1 MAKIHGGFSLSLSLM
16 CVHALNIVS
25 YLSFNILQDQF
36 IKLKAFSWLY
46 LKLKF
51 QSGSRIR
58 SAGHLCESHYLLI
71 CSIIEV
77 GKGSLSV
84 IFVVPPNSKNVS
96 PRQDSNYFHE
106 FICQLDMDGSFLNCP
121 LVLKVP
127 KETFVGSFGLWLY
140 ISHARLTEHF
150 NEGSCISSLIRPKML
165 DIQVKMC
172 GARVLYE
179 QDMVEF
185 VQNSRQ
191 ENFRSCNDLSR
202 GQEKLI
208 EDHMSNSQGPD
219 PSLKRN
225 LKSLLSRLYQ
235 VSSYIS
241 GNSILAKNLWV

>member
-1 MAKIHGGFSLSLSLM
+1 
-16 CVHALNIVS
+16 
-25 YLSFNILQDQF
+25 
-36 IKLKAFSWLY
+36 
-46 LKLKF
+46 
-51 QSGSRIR
+51 
-58 SAGHLCESHYLLI
+58 
-71 CSIIEV
+71 
-77 GKGSLSV
+77 
-84 IFVVPPNSKNVS
+84 
-96 PRQDSNYFHE
+96 
-106 FICQLDMDGSFLNCP
+106 MDGSFLNCH

-179 QDMVEF
+179 QDMAEF

-241 GNSILAKNLWV
+241 GNSILAKKLWV

>member
-1 MAKIHGGFSLSLSLM
+1 M
-16 CVHALNIVS
+16 CVHALNIF
-25 YLSFNILQDQF
+25 YLSFNILQDQIHQVRGF
-36 IKLKAFSWLY
+36 CLVVPLTEISEWFKNKECGPSARIPLPPNLFNNRSW
-46 LKLKF
+46 K
-51 QSGSRIR
+51 GI
-58 SAGHLCESHYLLI
+58 ALC
-71 CSIIEV
+71 
-77 GKGSLSV
+77 V
-84 IFVVPPNSKNVS
+84 IFVVPPNSENVS

-106 FICQLDMDGSFLNCP
+106 FICQLHMDGIFLNCP

-140 ISHARLTEHF
+140 ISHARFTEHF
-150 NEGSCISSLIRPKML
+150 NEGSFISSLIRPKML
-165 DIQVKMC
+165 DTEIKMC

-179 QDMVEF
+179 QDMVEY

-191 ENFRSCNDLSR
+191 ENFKSCNDLSR

-219 PSLKRN
+219 PRLKRN

>member
-1 MAKIHGGFSLSLSLM
+1 M
-16 CVHALNIVS
+16 CARIEHLF
-25 YLSFNILQDQF
+25 YLSFHILQDQIHQVKGF
-36 IKLKAFSWLY
+36 CLVVPQTEISEWFKIKDCGPSV
-46 LKLKF
+46 
-51 QSGSRIR
+51 RIPLPPNLFNNR
-58 SAGHLCESHYLLI
+58 CWKGIALC
-71 CSIIEV
+71 
-77 GKGSLSV
+77 V

-96 PRQDSNYFHE
+96 PRQDSNYYHE

-127 KETFVGSFGLWLY
+127 KDTFVGSFGFWLY
-140 ISHARLTEHF
+140 ISHARFTEHF

-202 GQEKLI
+202 GHEKLI

-219 PSLKRN
+219 PRLKRN

>member
-1 MAKIHGGFSLSLSLM
+1 
-16 CVHALNIVS
+16 
-25 YLSFNILQDQF
+25 
-36 IKLKAFSWLY
+36 
-46 LKLKF
+46 
-51 QSGSRIR
+51 
-58 SAGHLCESHYLLI
+58 
-71 CSIIEV
+71 
-77 GKGSLSV
+77 
-84 IFVVPPNSKNVS
+84 
-96 PRQDSNYFHE
+96 
-106 FICQLDMDGSFLNCP
+106 MDGIFLNCP

-140 ISHARLTEHF
+140 ISHARFTEHF

-202 GQEKLI
+202 GHEKLI

-219 PSLKRN
+219 PRLKRN